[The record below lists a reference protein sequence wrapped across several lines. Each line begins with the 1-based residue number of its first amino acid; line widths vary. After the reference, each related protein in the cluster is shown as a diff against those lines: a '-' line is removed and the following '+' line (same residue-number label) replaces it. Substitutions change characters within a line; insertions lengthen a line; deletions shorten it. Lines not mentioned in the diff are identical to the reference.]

1 MLLRIAVN
9 NFLSFFEEVTF
20 DMFPNPKRKLF
31 QSHIHNARVPL
42 LKQAAI
48 YGENGAGKSNFV
60 KALWFL
66 KSFVEQS
73 SFISHKDNL
82 EDQSSNYHKG

>member
-1 MLLRIAVN
+1 
-9 NFLSFFEEVTF
+9 
-20 DMFPNPKRKLF
+20 MFPNPKRKLF
-31 QSHIHNARVPL
+31 QSHIHNERVPL

-73 SFISHKDNL
+73 GFISHKDNL
-82 EDQSSNYHKG
+82 EEYRFQLAEETNLPIII